1 MATAR
6 SRSMEAA
13 LRNSS
18 CSRAAA
24 SPHYRTSSSP
34 TVAGLRVAASM
45 SMARVRSEWWCAT
58 RRSPGASRRRRRAA
72 RSAWCGAEQWSAK
85 TWSFGATRR
94 RSLTSSA
101 SPLPPSC
108 HSRDLHTTTRER
120 SHASG
125 LDAARLS
132 VAACCVQMHLRCLRY
147 NYPGG
152 AIYAH
157 GGLLTI
163 DACLFAYN
171 TVPLKSDPQGGIGQN
186 KNGCASQSVPLSLV
200 GVTLVAMMR
209 VLRSA
214 QCRVSGHRCACVVRL
229 AFSAVLTCSD
239 AAVRSTIS

>member
-1 MATAR
+1 M
-6 SRSMEAA
+6 
-13 LRNSS
+13 
-18 CSRAAA
+18 
-24 SPHYRTSSSP
+24 
-34 TVAGLRVAASM
+34 
-45 SMARVRSEWWCAT
+45 
-58 RRSPGASRRRRRAA
+58 RRRY
-72 RSAWCGAEQWSAK
+72 
-85 TWSFGATRR
+85 
-94 RSLTSSA
+94 
-101 SPLPPSC
+101 
-108 HSRDLHTTTRER
+108 TTTRER

-147 NYPGG
+147 NYPGGAVSFHAGTGTFRSCTFAYNTARDGG

-229 AFSAVLTCSD
+229 ASAVLTCSD